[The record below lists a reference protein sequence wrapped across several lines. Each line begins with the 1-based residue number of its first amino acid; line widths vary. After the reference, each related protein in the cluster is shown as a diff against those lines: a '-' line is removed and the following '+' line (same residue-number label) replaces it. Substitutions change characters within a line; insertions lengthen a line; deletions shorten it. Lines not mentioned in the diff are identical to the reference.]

1 MSKFEGAVP
10 QTAGPDGSVTTIVIA
25 GATGDLAQ
33 RKLLPALFNL
43 WMKGRLASNL
53 SIVGFSRTHLT
64 DEEFRE
70 FMWRG
75 IREVGGLEPERQD
88 WDAFAPRL
96 HYFGGDLSRPN
107 EVDVLRGHLEMLE
120 DNDPAANRL
129 FYLAIAPFLY
139 DAAVASLGAC
149 GLVNETPGGGWRRV
163 VIEKP
168 FGRDLRSADELDAS
182 IHRVFRE
189 DQVYRIDHYLGKETV
204 QNLMVLR
211 FANAIFEP
219 IWNRNY
225 VDNVQITVA
234 ESVDVG
240 DRAGYYD
247 QFGVVRDM
255 IQNHL
260 LQVLALVAMEPPVT
274 LAADSLRNKKVEA
287 LRAIRPWTAAE
298 AARNAV
304 RAQYRGY
311 RDSPG
316 VDPHSATP
324 TFAAMRLY
332 IDNWRWQGV
341 PFYLR
346 SGKAMTRKSS
356 EIAIEFRAPP
366 HRIFPANPTWG
377 LLTNILTLRLQPDEG
392 VHLRFAAKLPDQ
404 GMAVRPVAMDF
415 DYGETFGED
424 NLPEAYERLLQD
436 ALDGDAS
443 LFIRSDHIREAWGI
457 VDPLLEAWEDSISHP
472 VQSYDAGSWGPDT
485 ADALLS
491 QDGRTWAPMQEG
503 HGSVGV

>member
-1 MSKFEGAVP
+1 MSTLPGDAP
-10 QTAGPDGSVTTIVIA
+10 QTAGPDDPVTTIVIA

-33 RKLLPALFNL
+33 RKLLPALFHL
-43 WMKGRLASNL
+43 WTKGRLAPSV

-75 IREVGGLEPERQD
+75 IREIGGLAPQRQE
-88 WDAFAPRL
+88 WDAFATRL
-96 HYFGGDLSRPN
+96 HYFSGDLSRAN

-120 DNDPAANRL
+120 TGSPSANRL

-168 FGRDLRSADELDAS
+168 FGRDLLSADELDSS

-240 DRAGYYD
+240 NRAGYYD

-260 LQVLALVAMEPPVT
+260 LQVLSLVTMEPPVT
-274 LAADSLRNKKVEA
+274 LEADSLRNKKVEA

-304 RAQYRGY
+304 RGQYRGY
-311 RDSPG
+311 RDSQG

-346 SGKAMTRKSS
+346 SGKAMERKSS

-366 HRIFPANPTWG
+366 HRIFPANPIWG
-377 LLTNILTLRLQPDEG
+377 SLTNILTLRLQPDEG

-404 GMAVRPVAMDF
+404 GMVVQPVAMDF
-415 DYGETFGED
+415 DYGSAFGSDE
-424 NLPEAYERLLQD
+424 LPEAYERLLQD
-436 ALDGDAS
+436 ALEGDAS

-472 VQSYDAGSWGPDT
+472 VQPYEAGSWGPDT

-491 QDGRTWAPMQEG
+491 QDGRAWAPVGER
-503 HGSVGV
+503 HGAIGD